1 MFFTSFFR
9 LETFKSKL
17 KGESNYDLSTTAAV
31 EYRTI

>member
-1 MFFTSFFR
+1 
-9 LETFKSKL
+9 L